1 MGELDFAFFNL
12 IKQDKKGLFY
22 KKGLLDRLTPFIF
35 HPRIKNLIQL
45 PSIDC
50 RGCHIVV
57 PLGAGNMSLLEPSK
71 QHIMFQRSYQVAQD
85 FNLPA
90 IAVNRS
96 IKDLCL
102 NAGDDLPLIF
112 GDEFIKALAYTL
124 IKHFLSHRQI
134 SKVVL
139 VGEIPGWAG
148 FIEEV
153 SNLQV
158 PVSIQSTCPSRYE
171 IMIYRL
177 MYEKGNVVSN
187 SQINPHK
194 WERGNLV
201 IIFDSRY
208 HQLSIGIPDLILFK
222 LTNESRGLASDL
234 ESRLQNS
241 QIEPLLCNLAPIL
254 ESCLLQQAGF
264 WGTDREQDTF
274 KGEKATFQS
283 LAEWG
288 QRNGIWDLFL
298 DKVA

>member
-22 KKGLLDRLTPFIF
+22 KKGLLDRLTPFFF

-124 IKHFLSHRQI
+124 IKHFLSHRQR
-134 SKVVL
+134 V
-139 VGEIPGWAG
+139 E
-148 FIEEV
+148 
-153 SNLQV
+153 
-158 PVSIQSTCPSRYE
+158 
-171 IMIYRL
+171 
-177 MYEKGNVVSN
+177 
-187 SQINPHK
+187 
-194 WERGNLV
+194 
-201 IIFDSRY
+201 
-208 HQLSIGIPDLILFK
+208 
-222 LTNESRGLASDL
+222 GL
-234 ESRLQNS
+234 
-241 QIEPLLCNLAPIL
+241 
-254 ESCLLQQAGF
+254 G
-264 WGTDREQDTF
+264 
-274 KGEKATFQS
+274 
-283 LAEWG
+283 
-288 QRNGIWDLFL
+288 
-298 DKVA
+298 

>member
-158 PVSIQSTCPSRYE
+158 PVSIQISSSSSIKSSIIASLNHIVFALYVVLRYF
-171 IMIYRL
+171 
-177 MYEKGNVVSN
+177 S
-187 SQINPHK
+187 
-194 WERGNLV
+194 
-201 IIFDSRY
+201 
-208 HQLSIGIPDLILFK
+208 
-222 LTNESRGLASDL
+222 
-234 ESRLQNS
+234 
-241 QIEPLLCNLAPIL
+241 
-254 ESCLLQQAGF
+254 
-264 WGTDREQDTF
+264 
-274 KGEKATFQS
+274 
-283 LAEWG
+283 
-288 QRNGIWDLFL
+288 
-298 DKVA
+298 